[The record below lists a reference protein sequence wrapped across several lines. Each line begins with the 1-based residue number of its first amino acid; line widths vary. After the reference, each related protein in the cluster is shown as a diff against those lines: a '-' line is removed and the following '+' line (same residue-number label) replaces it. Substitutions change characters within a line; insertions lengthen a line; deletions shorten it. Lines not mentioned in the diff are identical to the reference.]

1 MWLLIFL
8 DLKCKN
14 IIAQVSALEQS
25 ISFFFFNTFIPIPNP
40 IP

>member
-25 ISFFFFNTFIPIPNP
+25 IFFFVNTFIPIP
-40 IP
+40 